1 MGPALRIIFGSMPET
16 AGSTERFLR
25 KFTAFET
32 ETNMN
37 KYMASALGGGVCWGF
52 MGFFTRHL
60 SQYGIDANG
69 AIIVRCGLA
78 AVCFGILILCTG
90 WEQFRIRRADLW

>member
-32 ETNMN
+32 ETMT
-37 KYMASALGGGVCWGF
+37 
-52 MGFFTRHL
+52 MGEWR
-60 SQYGIDANG
+60 SEN
-69 AIIVRCGLA
+69 
-78 AVCFGILILCTG
+78 
-90 WEQFRIRRADLW
+90 